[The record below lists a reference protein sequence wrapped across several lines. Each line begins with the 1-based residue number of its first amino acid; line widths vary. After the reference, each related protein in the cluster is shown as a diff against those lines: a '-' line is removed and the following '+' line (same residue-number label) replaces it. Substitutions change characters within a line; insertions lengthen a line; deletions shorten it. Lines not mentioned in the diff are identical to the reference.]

1 VSTHSNNQDDSLSG
15 TAYTDEEIETPNVSY
30 TYDSYYARITTMG
43 LDGGGDHDQSRACS
57 DSRFT
62 SALALMRVLVR
73 HTVTSINE
81 RSVNRRK
88 YSNDGSLQPLRLAK
102 EAIQLDF
109 VVHCFGRTRIG
120 HLVCP

>member
-1 VSTHSNNQDDSLSG
+1 VTTHSYNLDDSLSG

-62 SALALMRVLVR
+62 SALVLMRVLLEGLHVAFPPRVWLLLASTSASIAPQSHHTCEIVR
-73 HTVTSINE
+73 SA
-81 RSVNRRK
+81 
-88 YSNDGSLQPLRLAK
+88 GSRAAVLRPK
-102 EAIQLDF
+102 
-109 VVHCFGRTRIG
+109 
-120 HLVCP
+120 PSKK